1 MSLAQLVYCEEQE
14 GEMIMDIVKE
24 VNGQKHIFCLPASQY
39 VAGLIKKQIYH
50 AYDLEVELVGT
61 GASIKKITKRK
72 IVDHYDKENVSYI
85 RAQQPPIFIGGFYW
99 ESEKDLAVFYKNNTE
114 DENKLLKSEGILRIP
129 YDVFK
134 NLREQDL
141 IEIKGILPNKAGKEY
156 RIQFRATKGYIKQFG
171 KYFPVDDDMPLYEM
185 PKEKFA
191 WKILEENTPP
201 KTAKEKAKKKWI
213 PKKGGG

>member
-1 MSLAQLVYCEEQE
+1 
-14 GEMIMDIVKE
+14 MDIVKE

-99 ESEKDLAVFYKNNTE
+99 ESEKDLAVFYKTNTE
-114 DENKLLKSEGILRIP
+114 DENKLLKAEGILRIP

-141 IEIKGILPNKAGKEY
+141 IEIKGILPGMSLWATPNAPAPAPNKAGKEY

-171 KYFPVDDDMPLYEM
+171 KNFPVDDDMPLYEM

-191 WKILEENTPP
+191 WKILEENTPS